1 MKDRTKTK
9 QTRLLHRI
17 QNQQFRKLFVKNW
30 LLVFFSIMLPLVIC
44 MAALQL
50 LSSRSL
56 LHEMDTS
63 VQRSVRNTNAT
74 LETLF
79 EEVCDTLEKQSGD
92 WTVLS
97 FLQEERENPTRYSS
111 VEQAGKIL
119 NRLIADKR
127 ENLYFSVDVYS
138 QVSDYLAS
146 TLYRSQQIQWIPD
159 QSLVE
164 LFNTCLEKE
173 PHQTMF
179 AVPRTASYLGQNK
192 RVLTVYRVAVSTE
205 GKRAFVSI
213 SVDVDK
219 LIDYIV
225 DKEIPNQGAY
235 VIVDSQGQVLMDTT
249 DILYEQTITLP
260 EKQSAVT
267 SSTETIN
274 GTQMF
279 VSWTGMKYFD
289 WKCVQMIPM
298 EEYRHSMN
306 QLRKMMLVILLAGV
320 LASFILSYG
329 ATEKLFRPVEAIL
342 QVLENPPERENIG
355 KKNDEIQFLLYRIL
369 QLFQKN
375 MALEHEILDRVLAL
389 RRARAKALQE
399 QMTPHFINNVL
410 QTINWLAVEET
421 GDENSQT
428 SQAIILLADI
438 INTGK
443 QQKYSLT
450 TVEEEIVYIKKF
462 VELERLRYG
471 SEIVCNYE
479 IQEEAESM
487 LIPSIS
493 LQTLVENSISHGFR
507 TRCGQGCIYVRIQV
521 SEQGGLYIC
530 VDDDGEGMDQKTID
544 DIFKQLEQDDI
555 YVGEHLGL
563 INFFQRFRLIYGEE
577 CKFAIHESKY
587 GGVCV
592 EVTTPNVV
600 GEEWYQYVEK
610 T

>member
-235 VIVDSQGQVLMDTT
+235 VIVDSQGQVLLDTT
-249 DILYEQTITLP
+249 DALYEQTITLP

>member
-1 MKDRTKTK
+1 MTDRKK
-9 QTRLLHRI
+9 QKYSGLLHRV
-17 QNQQFRKLFVKNW
+17 QNQQYRRLFLKNW
-30 LLVFFSIMLPLVIC
+30 LLVFLSIMLPLVVC
-44 MAALQL
+44 VAALQI

-56 LHEMDTS
+56 LHEMETS
-63 VQRSVRNTNAT
+63 VQRSVRNTNST

-92 WTVLS
+92 EAILS
-97 FLQEERENPTRYSS
+97 FLQEERTSPAKYSY

-119 NRLIADKR
+119 DRLMTDKR
-127 ENLYFSVDVYS
+127 ENLYFSVDAYS
-138 QVSDYLAS
+138 QISDYLAS
-146 TLYRSQQIQWIPD
+146 TLYRGQQIQWIPD
-159 QSLVE
+159 QSLAD
-164 LFNTCLEKE
+164 LFAAGLESV
-173 PHQTMF
+173 PHQTLF
-179 AVPRTASYLGQNK
+179 AAPRTASYLGQKK
-192 RVLTVYRVAVSTE
+192 RVLTVYRVAVSSE
-205 GKRAFVSI
+205 GKKAFVSI

-219 LIDYIV
+219 LADYIV
-225 DKEIPNQGAY
+225 DSEVPNQGAY
-235 VIVDSQGQVLMDTT
+235 LIVDSEGRVLMDTSSAM
-249 DILYEQTITLP
+249 YEQSITLP
-260 EKQSAVT
+260 EKHSAVT
-267 SSTETIN
+267 SSTEVIN

-279 VSWTGMKYFD
+279 VSWTGMDYFG

-298 EEYRHSMN
+298 EEYQHSMN

-320 LASFILSYG
+320 LASFVLSYG

-342 QVLENPPERENIG
+342 QILENPPEQENIG

-389 RRARAKALQE
+389 RRAKAKALQE

-421 GDENSQT
+421 GDENSRT

-450 TVEEEIVYIKKF
+450 TVDEELAYIKKF

-471 SEIVCNYE
+471 SEIVCRYE
-479 IQEEAESM
+479 IQEEARTM
-487 LIPSIS
+487 LIPGIS

-507 TRCGQGCIYVRIQV
+507 TRCGQGTIYISIQV
-521 SEQGGLYIC
+521 SEQGGLHLC
-530 VDDDGEGMDQKTID
+530 VEDDGEGMDQETID
-544 DIFKQLEQDDI
+544 QIFNQLEQDDI
-555 YVGEHLGL
+555 YVGEHLGM

-577 CKFAIHESKY
+577 CKFAIYRSKY
-587 GGVCV
+587 GGACI

>member
-1 MKDRTKTK
+1 MKDRMKTK

-164 LFNTCLEKE
+164 LFHTCLEKE

-235 VIVDSQGQVLMDTT
+235 VIVDSQGQVLMDTADT
-249 DILYEQTITLP
+249 LYKQTITLP

-279 VSWTGMKYFD
+279 VSWTGMKYFG

-306 QLRKMMLVILLAGV
+306 QLRKMMLVILLTGV
-320 LASFILSYG
+320 LVSFVLSYG

-507 TRCGQGCIYVRIQV
+507 TRCGQGSIYVRIQV

-600 GEEWYQYVEK
+600 GKEWYQYVEK

>member
-249 DILYEQTITLP
+249 DTLYEQTITLP

-487 LIPSIS
+487 L
-493 LQTLVENSISHGFR
+493 QTLVENSISHGFR